1 MSDLSGLVSLA
12 ERQLNHESR
21 ITDLEAELKE
31 EREKHRNVSERELP
45 DAMDEI
51 GVESFT
57 LKDGRVVTVKMDY
70 HASIPKV
77 RQGEAFGWL
86 RTNGHD
92 GLIKRNVTV
101 KFGKGEDTEAEE
113 LVQVLRDT
121 FPESPFTDKHS
132 VHPQTLKAFVREQM
146 EQGIDIPIEPFGI
159 FVRNVAR
166 IGVK

>member
-1 MSDLSGLVSLA
+1 MSDLSGLVALA
-12 ERQLNHESR
+12 ERQLDWEST
-21 ITDLEAELKE
+21 ITDLEAQLKE
-31 EREKHRNVSERELP
+31 AKENQRRIAERDLP
-45 DAMDEI
+45 DAMEEI

-57 LKDGRVVTVKMDY
+57 LKDGRVVTVKLDY
-70 HASIPKV
+70 HASIPVV

-92 GLIKRNVTV
+92 GIIKRNVTV
-101 KFGKGEDTEAEE
+101 KFGKGEDNEAEE
-113 LVQVLRDT
+113 LVQVLKDT

-146 EQGIDIPIEPFGI
+146 EQGVDIPIETFGI